1 MYTVTF
7 SAGALFG
14 LGVLTGLVLGVA
26 ILCVIAVAANKK
38 SK

>member
-14 LGVLTGLVLGVA
+14 MGVLTGITLSVAALV
-26 ILCVIAVAANKK
+26 IIAVALGKKNK
-38 SK
+38 